1 MARNG
6 RLHEV
11 FETSVTVKYNKHNKT
26 LNIKQTKKQSNK
38 ITSKKQSDKTNQER
52 NNMKKRAL

>member
-11 FETSVTVKYNKHNKT
+11 FETSVTAKYNKHNKT
-26 LNIKQTKKQSNK
+26 LNLKQTKKQSNK
-38 ITSKKQSDKTNQER
+38 INIEEA
-52 NNMKKRAL
+52 KR